1 MQKKHGNKT
10 TLSGGEQGILE
21 AAEALF
27 AHKGFDAVSMSAIA
41 RLANTSKPNIY
52 HHFKNKNDLYLA
64 VMKAAVRR
72 SSALLDALEDA
83 PGTFGQRLRGF
94 STGQLDNILGHKRS
108 TQLILRETLT
118 EGSQVGE
125 EIARLVMG
133 EVFSRLAAMIQQ
145 GQQENEFRKDI
156 NPELAAFIIV
166 STNMF
171 FFQASPVMQ
180 HIPEVDF
187 SQDAT
192 TYSNDVMDL
201 LINGMLQKE
210 TKMLSL
216 SESNL
221 GDRMV
226 LFLSLLAVLLSACGS
241 ENSSEAEADGKRQD
255 GTDFHPP
262 GGDHGPADMAGN
274 RRPGAQSVC
283 THAGRRGQRSYYQ
296 GDCRY
301 R

>member
-1 MQKKHGNKT
+1 MQKKHGKKSP
-10 TLSGGEQGILE
+10 LSGGEQGILE

-27 AHKGFDAVSMSAIA
+27 AQKGFDAVSMSAIA

-72 SSALLDALEDA
+72 SSDLLDALEDA
-83 PGTFGQRLRGF
+83 PGSFEQRLRGF
-94 STGQLDNILGHKRS
+94 SNGQLDNILGHKRS

-133 EVFSRLAAMIQQ
+133 EVFSRLAAMIHQ
-145 GQQENEFRKDI
+145 GQQKNEFRMGI

-180 HIPEVDF
+180 HIPEIDF
-187 SQDAT
+187 SHDAT
-192 TYSNDVMDL
+192 TYSNDVMDI
-201 LINGMLQKE
+201 LINGMLQKGDKNA
-210 TKMLSL
+210 T
-216 SESNL
+216 SE
-221 GDRMV
+221 
-226 LFLSLLAVLLSACGS
+226 
-241 ENSSEAEADGKRQD
+241 
-255 GTDFHPP
+255 
-262 GGDHGPADMAGN
+262 
-274 RRPGAQSVC
+274 
-283 THAGRRGQRSYYQ
+283 
-296 GDCRY
+296 
-301 R
+301 